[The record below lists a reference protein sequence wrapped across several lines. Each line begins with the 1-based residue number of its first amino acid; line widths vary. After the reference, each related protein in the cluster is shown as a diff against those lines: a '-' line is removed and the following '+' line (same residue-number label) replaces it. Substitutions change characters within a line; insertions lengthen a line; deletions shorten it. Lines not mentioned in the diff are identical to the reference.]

1 MPRILNLVKP
11 VLLFNRVKR
20 ILILSCLIAVL
31 ILPYFVFADDPANPT
46 LGALEEVGFKYGPY
60 QKATEFTLATNIG
73 VVIKVALSLI
83 GVVFIILMVYG
94 GYNWMTAAGEEE
106 KVRKAKDTIWRAI
119 LGLTITIGS
128 YAIWAWIY
136 KYLLTTGS

>member
-1 MPRILNLVKP
+1 MNKLIKQ
-11 VLLFNRVKR
+11 
-20 ILILSCLIAVL
+20 IIILSFLISIL
-31 ILPYFVFADDPANPT
+31 MLPYFVFADGPANPT

-60 QKATEFTLATNIG
+60 QTAGELTLATTIG

-106 KVRKAKDTIWRAI
+106 KVRKAKDTIWRAVI
-119 LGLTITIGS
+119 GLIITIGS

>member
-1 MPRILNLVKP
+1 MNKLIKQ
-11 VLLFNRVKR
+11 
-20 ILILSCLIAVL
+20 IIILSFLISIL
-31 ILPYFVFADDPANPT
+31 MLPYFVFADGPANPT

-60 QKATEFTLATNIG
+60 QTAGELTLATTIG

-83 GVVFIILMVYG
+83 GVVFIILMVYA

-106 KVRKAKDTIWRAI
+106 KVRKAKDTIWRAVI
-119 LGLTITIGS
+119 GLVITIGS

>member
-20 ILILSCLIAVL
+20 ILILACLIVIL
-31 ILPYFVFADDPANPT
+31 MLPYFVFADNPALN
-46 LGALEEVGFKYGPY
+46 LLESVGTDSGPY
-60 QKATEFTLATNIG
+60 QTADELTLATTIG

-106 KVRKAKDTIWRAI
+106 KVRKAKDTIWRAVI
-119 LGLTITIGS
+119 GLVITIGS